1 MAAVRARRLRKPPRC
16 LSLLQR
22 SIFRCIAK
30 PTDQED
36 QEMRHFL
43 DTIRRWHRR
52 NVTTAQLRNLD
63 DRTLADIGIRRADIP
78 RVISSIE

>member
-1 MAAVRARRLRKPPRC
+1 
-16 LSLLQR
+16 
-22 SIFRCIAK
+22 
-30 PTDQED
+30 
-36 QEMRHFL
+36 MRHFL

-78 RVISSIE
+78 RVISGIE

>member
-1 MAAVRARRLRKPPRC
+1 
-16 LSLLQR
+16 
-22 SIFRCIAK
+22 
-30 PTDQED
+30 
-36 QEMRHFL
+36 MRTFL

-52 NVTTAQLRNLD
+52 TITAARLRNLD